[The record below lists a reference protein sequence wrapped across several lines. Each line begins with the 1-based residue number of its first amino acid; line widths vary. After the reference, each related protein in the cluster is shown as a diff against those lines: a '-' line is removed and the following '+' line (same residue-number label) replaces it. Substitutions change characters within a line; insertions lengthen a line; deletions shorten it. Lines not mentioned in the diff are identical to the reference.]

1 MDPYTISI
9 EELSFWVL
17 FCSYKHRHTFL
28 AHISTH
34 RERHCWS
41 LLYCLVKK
49 YRKNE
54 DKVKGDIRLPFL
66 YPKKW
71 VEGIQREF
79 ERKTYRETKMR

>member
-1 MDPYTISI
+1 MDPYTIST

-28 AHISTH
+28 AHISAH

-41 LLYCLVKK
+41 PLYCLMKK
-49 YRKNE
+49 YRKSE
-54 DKVKGDIRLPFL
+54 DKVKGDIRLPIL

-71 VEGIQREF
+71 VEGIQRGP
-79 ERKTYRETKMR
+79 ERHTERQR